1 MIHSNRASKSLKH
14 TDLLFVCDNGA
25 LIREFETQFENTFK
39 SVSIAS
45 NKRFMLEKLD
55 LNSYGIIVID
65 SGIECGL
72 EEITF
77 ELKNKTEHIPKIV
90 LLEFYASKLDNE
102 LVLCT
107 DSNIHAVLSKPFR
120 YEDLILA
127 MVLSLNQARKG
138 DRIEFQNGIF
148 YDKYK
153 DNFYYKNLSLVE
165 FTRLEKSLLK
175 FLIERKGEVTEYEEI
190 KEAVWKGKNMSI
202 YTMRN
207 MVNKIRQK
215 TYYEIIKTYSNKGYI
230 IDG

>member
-1 MIHSNRASKSLKH
+1 MIHSDRASKTLKH
-14 TDLLFVCDNGA
+14 TDLLFVCDDGA
-25 LIREFETQFENTFK
+25 LIREFEVQFENSFK
-39 SVSIAS
+39 SISIAS

-55 LNSYGIIVID
+55 LNSYGIMIID
-65 SGIECGL
+65 SSIECGL

-77 ELKNKTEHIPKIV
+77 ELQNKAEHIPKIV
-90 LLEFYASKLDNE
+90 LLGFYTSKLDNE
-102 LVLCT
+102 LVLCV
-107 DSNIHAVLSKPFR
+107 DSDIHTVLSKPFR
-120 YEDLILA
+120 YEDLVLA

-138 DRIEFQNGIF
+138 DRVEFQNGIY

-153 DNFYYKNLSLVE
+153 DDFYYRNSTLVE
-165 FTRLEKSLLK
+165 LTRLEKLLLK
-175 FLIERKGEVTEYEEI
+175 FLIDKKGEVIDYEEI

-207 MVNKIRQK
+207 IVNKIRQK